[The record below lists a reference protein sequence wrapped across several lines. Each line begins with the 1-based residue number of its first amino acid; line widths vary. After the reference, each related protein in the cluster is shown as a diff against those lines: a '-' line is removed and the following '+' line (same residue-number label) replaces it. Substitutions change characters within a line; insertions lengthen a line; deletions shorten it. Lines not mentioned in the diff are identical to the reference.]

1 MKNGHSFIQSLFFL
15 IIFVG
20 FISILYY
27 NLSYTYLVF
36 LKGAH
41 TILSQKFSKKIALIA
56 LIIII
61 IAVIGYWILPVSVP
75 LIIAF
80 LTALALEPLVRM
92 LNRRINIKRHI
103 SVLIIFIL
111 FLLLIALSGYFI
123 TTKII
128 GEAIRIIENA
138 PLYINEVNRVL
149 INLEQ
154 DMYFKFQDLPP
165 DFVAA
170 ISKQIEEFLLTL
182 QNYLASYLNIE
193 NIKSVITN
201 VPNYLVSFLV
211 YLIALFLF
219 MLDIPNIRQRVN
231 SHLTEKTADKV
242 NFMVSRLGYV
252 VLGFVKAQFLVS
264 ILILVATF
272 IGLLIIAP
280 EVALVMSFI
289 IWIIDIIPII
299 GSIIVMLPWALF
311 HLITGDIVLGTK
323 LAILGAILL
332 VIRRTIEPKVMGT
345 QIGLSPLSTLVAMY
359 LGLQLFGILGFIIG
373 PLLLIAFNSAKEAG
387 IIKMNFKI

>member
-1 MKNGHSFIQSLFFL
+1 
-15 IIFVG
+15 
-20 FISILYY
+20 
-27 NLSYTYLVF
+27 
-36 LKGAH
+36 
-41 TILSQKFSKKIALIA
+41 LSQKFPKKIVLIA
-56 LIIII
+56 LIIIL
-61 IAVIGYWILPVSVP
+61 IAIIGYWILPVSVP

-80 LTALALEPLVRM
+80 LTALALEPLVKM
-92 LNRRINIKRHI
+92 LHRRINIKRHI
-103 SVLIIFIL
+103 SVLIIFML
-111 FLLLIALSGYFI
+111 FILLITLTGYFI

-128 GEAIRIIENA
+128 GEAIKIIENA
-138 PLYINEVNRVL
+138 PLYINEINRVL
-149 INLEQ
+149 INLEK
-154 DMYFKFQDLPP
+154 DMYIKFQDLPP
-165 DFVAA
+165 DFVTA
-170 ISKQIEEFLLTL
+170 ISKQIEEFLITL
-182 QNYLASYLNIE
+182 QTYLASYLNIE

-201 VPNYLVSFLV
+201 VPNFLVSFLV
-211 YLIALFLF
+211 YLIALFLI

-264 ILILVATF
+264 LLILVATF

-345 QIGLSPLSTLVAMY
+345 QIGLSPLSTLIAMY